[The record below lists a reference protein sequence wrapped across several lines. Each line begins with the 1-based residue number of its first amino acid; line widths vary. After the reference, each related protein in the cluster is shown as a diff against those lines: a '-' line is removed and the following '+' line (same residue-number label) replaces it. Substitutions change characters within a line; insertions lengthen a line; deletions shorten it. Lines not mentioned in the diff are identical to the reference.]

1 MRLINIIENMQN
13 LNCIVRLL
21 KFNIFFPNGVALI
34 IYFTYLL
41 IFNQMDY
48 RINNYIN

>member
-21 KFNIFFPNGVALI
+21 KCNLFFPNGVALI
-34 IYFTYLL
+34 IYLTY
-41 IFNQMDY
+41 
-48 RINNYIN
+48 